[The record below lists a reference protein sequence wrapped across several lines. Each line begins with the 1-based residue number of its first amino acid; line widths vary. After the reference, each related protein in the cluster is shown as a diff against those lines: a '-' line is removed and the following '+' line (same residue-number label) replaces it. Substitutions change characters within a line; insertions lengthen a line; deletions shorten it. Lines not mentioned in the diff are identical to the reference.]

1 MAGGPA
7 RHPAFNAK
15 AAVIAVWVVGI
26 VIIAVASLAT
36 GASIEVAGFSR
47 AGLIVTIVANL
58 AGAAIV
64 SMFVGF
70 IAAVW
75 IFGMP

>member
-1 MAGGPA
+1 MLALHLTTPDSML
-7 RHPAFNAK
+7 
-15 AAVIAVWVVGI
+15 AVWVVGI

-58 AGAAIV
+58 A
-64 SMFVGF
+64 
-70 IAAVW
+70 
-75 IFGMP
+75 